1 MDVFSEMSKVT
12 TSHFLK
18 KLFFK
23 MSCATGD
30 EFLLGVDPED
40 GTATGGFRV
49 VTLSG
54 GYKELMNDAFFKHIP
69 NDILTQ
75 NVQRFAGYSNW
86 RADFETSESFQ
97 EFAGSAFQQSLVLQS
112 ITNTQTSSIFIV
124 PYGFIYSKED
134 I

>member
-54 GYKELMNDAFFKHIP
+54 GYKELMNDAFFKHVP

-75 NVQRFAGYSNW
+75 KVQRFAGYS
-86 RADFETSESFQ
+86 R
-97 EFAGSAFQQSLVLQS
+97 QSSLFRMALYLKLVLRRIFENMRACFAL
-112 ITNTQTSSIFIV
+112 ITCIQCS
-124 PYGFIYSKED
+124 
-134 I
+134 